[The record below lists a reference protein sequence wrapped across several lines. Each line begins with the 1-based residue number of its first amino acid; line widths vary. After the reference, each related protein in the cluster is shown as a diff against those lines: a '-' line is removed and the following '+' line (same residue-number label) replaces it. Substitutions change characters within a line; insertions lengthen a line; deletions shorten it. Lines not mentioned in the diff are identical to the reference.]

1 MLVAEAK
8 RLSARYVDC
17 IKLVIRF
24 AGQFVQMDTRVAE
37 SRNRSPPKGRTIGE
51 SLKEVIFTS
60 HTSPP
65 KPIGSY
71 TETML
76 TTANLI
82 VKFII
87 SIEKIGFSGICDIRL
102 HSRAIR
108 RPCALCYS

>member
-1 MLVAEAK
+1 MLAVEAK

-24 AGQFVQMDTRVAE
+24 AGQFVQMDTRIAE

-65 KPIGSY
+65 KPIGFY
-71 TETML
+71 TEIML

-87 SIEKIGFSGICDIRL
+87 SIEKIGFSGICDIAL
-102 HSRAIR
+102 PEISRR
-108 RPCALCYS
+108 RPLAL